1 MESKRFVVPGF
12 DCSYDT
18 LVQRRQNGHTERPCA
33 TNQLGHIELDVNS
46 AATDS
51 DAKSGKESI
60 PKFVAYGRVY
70 IDRDD
75 VGHVGLYVSK
85 EDASLWF
92 QYHVRIACWVWSAE
106 VELKL
111 VAGKENG

>member
-1 MESKRFVVPGF
+1 MNMTTF
-12 DCSYDT
+12 
-18 LVQRRQNGHTERPCA
+18 
-33 TNQLGHIELDVNS
+33 
-46 AATDS
+46 DS

-60 PKFVAYGRVY
+60 PEFVAYGRVY

-75 VGHVGLYVSK
+75 VGHVCLHVSK

-106 VELKL
+106 VKLEL